1 MTIHEKD
8 FELFISVGLVWFAF
22 NGNLYNSG
30 TKGFPL
36 ISTDLIFICSPIVR
50 FGNGTLTA

>member
-22 NGNLYNSG
+22 NGNLYNSW

-50 FGNGTLTA
+50 FGNGTWTA